1 MTFRNKIFGVMP
13 GVDDAGILLDVSGGV
28 VDCKYMETQ
37 QAYVSRDLLVGGGVE
52 ITNGGVDEN
61 GEVNKTF
68 TITFFPMNLVVTYL
82 FLKFTRSGFLEYE

>member
-1 MTFRNKIFGVMP
+1 MMMLSDASTELVFRYRCREIDLNKGNMTFRNKIFGVMP

-52 ITNGGVDEN
+52 LRIQD
-61 GEVNKTF
+61 
-68 TITFFPMNLVVTYL
+68 
-82 FLKFTRSGFLEYE
+82 